1 MVAKDRMTQHNGMGP
16 KASEL
21 KIYIY
26 YYSSAGGTVVW
37 KLLWDTRQSRFSVL
51 LPMREEVTSSLEA
64 GGQMMFMAES
74 QGIINSEGFW
84 RLETSR
90 I

>member
-21 KIYIY
+21 KKYI

-51 LPMREEVTSSLEA
+51 LPMREEVTSTLEA
-64 GGQMMFMAES
+64 GVEMTFMAES

-84 RLETSR
+84 RSETSR